1 MRKNGFQWPLHPYQV
16 ISWALFVVVVA
27 AGVVFVG
34 MVVPKPYNVVF
45 TIVTTLLEVSIVA
58 LDVVT
63 TAINPA
69 DDFED
74 TNVDRLRAH

>member
-1 MRKNGFQWPLHPYQV
+1 MRKNGFQWPWHPYQV
-16 ISWALFVVVVA
+16 ISWVLFVFVVA

-34 MVVPKPYNVVF
+34 MVVPSPYNVLF
-45 TIVTTLLEVSIVA
+45 TVVTTLLELSIVA
-58 LDVVT
+58 LVAVT

-74 TNVDRLRAH
+74 THVVCLSVC